1 MKRRE
6 FIENS
11 FLAYLGLAISPTL
24 LSSCRKETLLPD
36 SDFSGKVIIVGA
48 GAAGLYAG
56 YILKSRGIDFTI
68 IEASD
73 KTGGRMGKRSDFA
86 DYPIDLGAQWLHGKN
101 SILGDLAK
109 STGTQFSRDRSDMV
123 FWFNNEITSSIPQNV
138 ESIVASDE
146 SLPDISFKDYAEQQ
160 GLGSE
165 YRYLVEQIAGDFGA
179 DSNELSIKWTAVEE
193 EEWNSGNADYKF
205 EETFFD
211 LIDKNITQTIQDS
224 IVLNTPITEI
234 DYSNPSIVLTDNNG
248 ATYTADKVIITVPI
262 TILQEQYIQF
272 TPPLPAT
279 KIDAFNKIGMGAG
292 MKVFL
297 KFSSKFYDENIA
309 GGQICAAYADE
320 IVGKNGS
327 DHVLLA
333 FIMGQQAEYL
343 SSLASDNDIV
353 QELLAE
359 LDAMYNGQASASLLD
374 AHVEDWT
381 KHPFIKG
388 AYSYSKIGIGN
399 ARSTAAESVDGK
411 LFFAGEA
418 MNLNGHHQTVHG
430 AVETGYREVV
440 NILKS

>member
-1 MKRRE
+1 
-6 FIENS
+6 
-11 FLAYLGLAISPTL
+11 
-24 LSSCRKETLLPD
+24 
-36 SDFSGKVIIVGA
+36 
-48 GAAGLYAG
+48 
-56 YILKSRGIDFTI
+56 
-68 IEASD
+68 
-73 KTGGRMGKRSDFA
+73 
-86 DYPIDLGAQWLHGKN
+86 
-101 SILGDLAK
+101 
-109 STGTQFSRDRSDMV
+109 
-123 FWFNNEITSSIPQNV
+123 
-138 ESIVASDE
+138 
-146 SLPDISFKDYAEQQ
+146 
-160 GLGSE
+160 
-165 YRYLVEQIAGDFGA
+165 
-179 DSNELSIKWTAVEE
+179 
-193 EEWNSGNADYKF
+193 
-205 EETFFD
+205 
-211 LIDKNITQTIQDS
+211 
-224 IVLNTPITEI
+224 
-234 DYSNPSIVLTDNNG
+234 
-248 ATYTADKVIITVPI
+248 
-262 TILQEQYIQF
+262 
-272 TPPLPAT
+272 
-279 KIDAFNKIGMGAG
+279 MGAG